1 LAEGR
6 SKLILISVAVAE
18 SIWLFALFSMLG
30 LLSDLGGSPLPWF
43 SLLIFML
50 VATAAGYVLAGTE
63 GEEVSIAIRQ
73 SIFGI
78 IFIYLI
84 IGTGTFI
91 EDNSFDIG
99 WIFRLVSGD
108 LVNTASASV
117 LFALFATIWMWRHGL
132 KLGSDRHPEDRLNRI
147 FKVGIAVLAV
157 AMIVDQASD
166 EDLGTA
172 TLIVPFFGATLV
184 GMAVGRLPES
194 GVGKNVGGWARTI
207 GISVFGIMG
216 VGLLIGVL
224 GGAYG
229 NGGVR
234 EWLINLFRRDDLS
247 EEDQTIIVRSGQDIF
262 GERAERAVETGS
274 DNVDTLINI
283 LQYPLIVLAVV
294 ATFFILAM
302 AFRRFGSRDSDGGDE
317 ERESIRDELETNGD
331 MARLL
336 GGLVPSWWRR
346 KQSRM
351 WRHPDDPGFA
361 EMFKLYFDSL
371 TMGVKWGMAFHPHM
385 TPDERLPLLEAALP
399 GAPVREVTNRFNAA
413 CYGKIPTD
421 AQTVADLRTAM
432 DAAEKAIRES

>member
-1 LAEGR
+1 
-6 SKLILISVAVAE
+6 
-18 SIWLFALFSMLG
+18 
-30 LLSDLGGSPLPWF
+30 
-43 SLLIFML
+43 
-50 VATAAGYVLAGTE
+50 
-63 GEEVSIAIRQ
+63 
-73 SIFGI
+73 
-78 IFIYLI
+78 
-84 IGTGTFI
+84 
-91 EDNSFDIG
+91 
-99 WIFRLVSGD
+99 
-108 LVNTASASV
+108 
-117 LFALFATIWMWRHGL
+117 
-132 KLGSDRHPEDRLNRI
+132 
-147 FKVGIAVLAV
+147 
-157 AMIVDQASD
+157 MIVDQASD

-172 TLIVPFFGATLV
+172 TLIVPFYGATLV

-207 GISVFGIMG
+207 GVSVFGIMG
-216 VGLLIGVL
+216 VGLLIGLL

-234 EWLINLFRRDDLS
+234 VLYNGWGLLADGIIWVIRYPITWMVVVLEWLINLFRRDDLS